1 MCWSQS
7 VWYERKKEIVMD
19 MNENLNQVVPPVKA
33 EKKHIALFVIACVL
47 LVIATLCACFML
59 STVLDPL
66 QLADPEGDPLATGAV
81 LLVGMAY
88 VVVMGIVRIV
98 FFVSWPTGAVIM
110 VLLAVNRGNKPKW
123 LWVASLAGALFS
135 LLPVVTVAVGLVLAA

>member
-1 MCWSQS
+1 MEIIHTQAPQMS
-7 VWYERKKEIVMD
+7 VTDKAS
-19 MNENLNQVVPPVKA
+19 PPIKA
-33 EKKHIALFVIACVL
+33 KKKHIVLFVIACVL

-66 QLADPEGDPLATGAV
+66 QLGDPEGDPLATGAV

-88 VVVMGIVRIV
+88 VVAMGIVRIV

>member
-1 MCWSQS
+1 MEIIHTQASQMS
-7 VWYERKKEIVMD
+7 VTDKAS
-19 MNENLNQVVPPVKA
+19 PPIKA
-33 EKKHIALFVIACVL
+33 KKKHIVLFVIACVL
-47 LVIATLCACFML
+47 LVIASLCACFML

-66 QLADPEGDPLATGAV
+66 QLGDPEGDPLATGAV

-88 VVVMGIVRIV
+88 VVAMGIVRIV

-135 LLPVVTVAVGLVLAA
+135 LLPVVTVAVGLVMAA

>member
-1 MCWSQS
+1 
-7 VWYERKKEIVMD
+7 MD
-19 MNENLNQVVPPVKA
+19 MNENQNQALPSVKA
-33 EKKHIALFVIACVL
+33 EKKHIVLFVIACVL
-47 LVIATLCACFML
+47 LVVASLCACFML

-66 QLADPEGDPLATGAV
+66 QVGDPEGDPLATGAV

-88 VVVMGIVRIV
+88 VVAMGIVRIV

-123 LWVASLAGALFS
+123 LWVASLAGVLFS
-135 LLPVVTVAVGLVLAA
+135 LLPVVTVAVGLMMAA

>member
-1 MCWSQS
+1 MEIIHTQASQMS
-7 VWYERKKEIVMD
+7 VTDKAS
-19 MNENLNQVVPPVKA
+19 PPIKA
-33 EKKHIALFVIACVL
+33 MKKHIVLFVIACVL

-66 QLADPEGDPLATGAV
+66 QLGDPEGDPLATGAV

-135 LLPVVTVAVGLVLAA
+135 LLPAVIVAVGLVLAA

>member
-1 MCWSQS
+1 
-7 VWYERKKEIVMD
+7 MD
-19 MNENLNQVVPPVKA
+19 MNENLDQALPPVKA
-33 EKKHIALFVIACVL
+33 QKKHIALFVIACVL

-66 QLADPEGDPLATGAV
+66 QLGDPEGDPLATGAV
-81 LLVGMAY
+81 FLVGMAY
-88 VVVMGIVRIV
+88 VVAMGIVRIV

>member
-1 MCWSQS
+1 
-7 VWYERKKEIVMD
+7 MD
-19 MNENLNQVVPPVKA
+19 MNENQNQALPPVKA
-33 EKKHIALFVIACVL
+33 MKKHIVLFVIACVL
-47 LVIATLCACFML
+47 LVVASLCACFML

-66 QLADPEGDPLATGAV
+66 QVGDPEGDPLATGAV

-88 VVVMGIVRIV
+88 VVAMGIVRIV

-135 LLPVVTVAVGLVLAA
+135 LLPVVTVAVGLVMAA

>member
-1 MCWSQS
+1 MEIIHTQASQMS
-7 VWYERKKEIVMD
+7 VTDKAS
-19 MNENLNQVVPPVKA
+19 PPIKA
-33 EKKHIALFVIACVL
+33 KKKHIVLFVIACVL

-66 QLADPEGDPLATGAV
+66 QLGDPEGDPLATGAV

-88 VVVMGIVRIV
+88 IVAMGIVRIV

-123 LWVASLAGALFS
+123 LWVASLTGALFS
-135 LLPVVTVAVGLVLAA
+135 LLPVVTVAVGLVMAA

>member
-1 MCWSQS
+1 MEIIHTQASQMS
-7 VWYERKKEIVMD
+7 VTDKAS
-19 MNENLNQVVPPVKA
+19 PPIKA
-33 EKKHIALFVIACVL
+33 KKKHIVLFVIACVL

-66 QLADPEGDPLATGAV
+66 QLGDPEGDPLATGAV

-135 LLPVVTVAVGLVLAA
+135 LLPVVIVAVGLVMAA

>member
-1 MCWSQS
+1 MEIIHTQASQMS
-7 VWYERKKEIVMD
+7 VTDKAS
-19 MNENLNQVVPPVKA
+19 PPIKA
-33 EKKHIALFVIACVL
+33 KKKHIVLFVITCVL

-66 QLADPEGDPLATGAV
+66 QLADPEGDPSATGAV

-88 VVVMGIVRIV
+88 VVAMGIVRIV

-135 LLPVVTVAVGLVLAA
+135 LLPAVIVAVGLVLAA

>member
-1 MCWSQS
+1 MEIIHTQASQMS
-7 VWYERKKEIVMD
+7 VTDKAS
-19 MNENLNQVVPPVKA
+19 PPIKA
-33 EKKHIALFVIACVL
+33 KKKHIVLFVIACVL

-66 QLADPEGDPLATGAV
+66 QLGDPEGDPLATGAV

-88 VVVMGIVRIV
+88 IVAMGIVRIV

-135 LLPVVTVAVGLVLAA
+135 LLPVVTVAVGLVMAA

>member
-1 MCWSQS
+1 MEIIHTQAPQMS
-7 VWYERKKEIVMD
+7 VTDKAS
-19 MNENLNQVVPPVKA
+19 PPIKA
-33 EKKHIALFVIACVL
+33 KKKHIVLFVIACVL

-66 QLADPEGDPLATGAV
+66 QLGDPEGDPLATGAV

-88 VVVMGIVRIV
+88 VVAMGSVRIV
-98 FFVSWPTGAVIM
+98 FFVSWLTGAVIM

-123 LWVASLAGALFS
+123 LWAASLAGALFS

>member
-1 MCWSQS
+1 
-7 VWYERKKEIVMD
+7 MD
-19 MNENLNQVVPPVKA
+19 MNENQNQALPSVKA
-33 EKKHIALFVIACVL
+33 EKKHIVLFVIACVL
-47 LVIATLCACFML
+47 LVVASLCACFML

-66 QLADPEGDPLATGAV
+66 QVGDPEGDPLATGAV

-88 VVVMGIVRIV
+88 VVAMGIVRIV

-135 LLPVVTVAVGLVLAA
+135 LLPVVTVAVGLVMAA

>member
-1 MCWSQS
+1 MEIIHTQASQMS
-7 VWYERKKEIVMD
+7 VTDKAS
-19 MNENLNQVVPPVKA
+19 PPIKA
-33 EKKHIALFVIACVL
+33 KKKHIVLFVIACVL

-66 QLADPEGDPLATGAV
+66 QLGDPEGDPLATGAV

-88 VVVMGIVRIV
+88 VVAMGIVRIV

>member
-1 MCWSQS
+1 MEIIHTQASQMS
-7 VWYERKKEIVMD
+7 VTDKAS
-19 MNENLNQVVPPVKA
+19 PPIKA
-33 EKKHIALFVIACVL
+33 KKKHIVLFVIACVL

-66 QLADPEGDPLATGAV
+66 QLGDPEGDPLATGAV

-88 VVVMGIVRIV
+88 VVAMGIVRIV
-98 FFVSWPTGAVIM
+98 FFVSWLTGAVIM

-123 LWVASLAGALFS
+123 LWMASLAGALFS
-135 LLPVVTVAVGLVLAA
+135 LLPAVIVAVGLVLAA

>member
-1 MCWSQS
+1 MEIIHTQASQMS
-7 VWYERKKEIVMD
+7 VTDKAS
-19 MNENLNQVVPPVKA
+19 PPIKA
-33 EKKHIALFVIACVL
+33 KKKHIVLFVIACVL

-88 VVVMGIVRIV
+88 VVAMGIVRIV
-98 FFVSWPTGAVIM
+98 FFVSWLTGAVIM

-135 LLPVVTVAVGLVLAA
+135 LLPAVIVAVGLVLAA

>member
-1 MCWSQS
+1 MEIIHTQASQMS
-7 VWYERKKEIVMD
+7 VTDKAS
-19 MNENLNQVVPPVKA
+19 PPIKA
-33 EKKHIALFVIACVL
+33 KKKHIVLFVIACVL

-66 QLADPEGDPLATGAV
+66 QLGDPEGDPLATGAV

-88 VVVMGIVRIV
+88 IVAMGIVRIV

-135 LLPVVTVAVGLVLAA
+135 LLPAVIVAVGLVMAA

>member
-1 MCWSQS
+1 
-7 VWYERKKEIVMD
+7 MD
-19 MNENLNQVVPPVKA
+19 VNENLKQVLPPVKA
-33 EKKHIALFVIACVL
+33 ERKHIVLFVIACVL

-81 LLVGMAY
+81 LLVGMAF
-88 VVVMGIVRIV
+88 VVAMGIVRIV
-98 FFVSWPTGAVIM
+98 FFVSWLTGAVIM

-135 LLPVVTVAVGLVLAA
+135 LLPVVTVAVGLVMAA

>member
-1 MCWSQS
+1 
-7 VWYERKKEIVMD
+7 MD

-33 EKKHIALFVIACVL
+33 ERKHIVLFVIACVL
-47 LVIATLCACFML
+47 LVVASLCACFML

-88 VVVMGIVRIV
+88 VVAMGIVRIV

-135 LLPVVTVAVGLVLAA
+135 LLPVVTVAVGLVMAA

>member
-1 MCWSQS
+1 MEIIHTQASQMS
-7 VWYERKKEIVMD
+7 VTDKAS
-19 MNENLNQVVPPVKA
+19 PPIKA
-33 EKKHIALFVIACVL
+33 KKKHIVLFVIACVL

-66 QLADPEGDPLATGAV
+66 QLGDPEGDPLATGAV

-88 VVVMGIVRIV
+88 VVAMGIVRIV

-135 LLPVVTVAVGLVLAA
+135 LLPAVIVAVGLVMAA

>member
-1 MCWSQS
+1 
-7 VWYERKKEIVMD
+7 
-19 MNENLNQVVPPVKA
+19 MNENLKQVLPPVKA
-33 EKKHIALFVIACVL
+33 ERKHIVLFVIACVL

-81 LLVGMAY
+81 LLVGMAF
-88 VVVMGIVRIV
+88 VVAMGIVRIV
-98 FFVSWPTGAVIM
+98 FFVSWLTGAVIM

-135 LLPVVTVAVGLVLAA
+135 LLPAVTVAVGLVLAA

>member
-1 MCWSQS
+1 
-7 VWYERKKEIVMD
+7 MD
-19 MNENLNQVVPPVKA
+19 KSEDLNQVVPPVTA
-33 EKKHIALFVIACVL
+33 EKKHITLFVIACVL

-59 STVLDPL
+59 SPVLDPL
-66 QLADPEGDPLATGAV
+66 QLGDPEGDPLATGAV

-88 VVVMGIVRIV
+88 VVAMGIVRIV
-98 FFVSWPTGAVIM
+98 FFVSWLTGAVIM

-135 LLPVVTVAVGLVLAA
+135 LLPAVTVAVGLVLAA

>member
-1 MCWSQS
+1 MEIIHTQAPQMS
-7 VWYERKKEIVMD
+7 VTDKAS
-19 MNENLNQVVPPVKA
+19 PPIKA
-33 EKKHIALFVIACVL
+33 KKKHIVLFVIACVL

-66 QLADPEGDPLATGAV
+66 QLGDPEGDPLATGAV

-88 VVVMGIVRIV
+88 VVAMGIVRIV

-123 LWVASLAGALFS
+123 LWAASLAGALFS

>member
-1 MCWSQS
+1 MEIIHTQAPQMS
-7 VWYERKKEIVMD
+7 VTDKAS
-19 MNENLNQVVPPVKA
+19 PPIKA
-33 EKKHIALFVIACVL
+33 KKKHIVLFVIACVL

-66 QLADPEGDPLATGAV
+66 QLGDPEGDPLATGAV

-88 VVVMGIVRIV
+88 VVAMGIVRIV
-98 FFVSWPTGAVIM
+98 FFVSWLTGAVIM

-123 LWVASLAGALFS
+123 LWAASLAGALFS

>member
-1 MCWSQS
+1 MEIIHTQASQMS
-7 VWYERKKEIVMD
+7 VTDKAS
-19 MNENLNQVVPPVKA
+19 PPIKA
-33 EKKHIALFVIACVL
+33 KKKHIVLFVIACVL

-66 QLADPEGDPLATGAV
+66 QLGDPEGDPLATGAV

-88 VVVMGIVRIV
+88 VVAMGIVRIV
-98 FFVSWPTGAVIM
+98 FFVSWLTGAVIM

-135 LLPVVTVAVGLVLAA
+135 LLPAVTVAVGLVLAA

>member
-1 MCWSQS
+1 
-7 VWYERKKEIVMD
+7 MD

-33 EKKHIALFVIACVL
+33 EKKHIVLFVIACVL

-98 FFVSWPTGAVIM
+98 SFVSWPTGAVIM
-110 VLLAVNRGNKPKW
+110 VLLAVNRGNKPQW

>member
-1 MCWSQS
+1 MEIIHTQASQMS
-7 VWYERKKEIVMD
+7 VTDKAS
-19 MNENLNQVVPPVKA
+19 PPIKA
-33 EKKHIALFVIACVL
+33 KKKHIVLFVIACVL

-81 LLVGMAY
+81 LLVGMAF
-88 VVVMGIVRIV
+88 VVAMGIVRIV
-98 FFVSWPTGAVIM
+98 FFVSWLTGAVIM

-135 LLPVVTVAVGLVLAA
+135 LLPAVTVAVGLVLAA

>member
-1 MCWSQS
+1 MEIIHTQASQMS
-7 VWYERKKEIVMD
+7 VTDKAS
-19 MNENLNQVVPPVKA
+19 PPIKA
-33 EKKHIALFVIACVL
+33 KKKHIVLFVIACVL

-66 QLADPEGDPLATGAV
+66 QLGDPEGDPLATGAV

-88 VVVMGIVRIV
+88 VVAMGIVRIV
-98 FFVSWPTGAVIM
+98 FFVSWLTGAVIM

-135 LLPVVTVAVGLVLAA
+135 LLPAVIVAVGLVLAA

>member
-1 MCWSQS
+1 MEIIHTQAPQMS
-7 VWYERKKEIVMD
+7 VTDKAS
-19 MNENLNQVVPPVKA
+19 PPIKA
-33 EKKHIALFVIACVL
+33 KKKHIVLFVIACVL

-66 QLADPEGDPLATGAV
+66 QLGDPEGDPLATGAV
-81 LLVGMAY
+81 LLAGMAY
-88 VVVMGIVRIV
+88 VVAMGIVRIV

-135 LLPVVTVAVGLVLAA
+135 LLPVVIVAVGLVMAA

>member
-1 MCWSQS
+1 
-7 VWYERKKEIVMD
+7 MD

-33 EKKHIALFVIACVL
+33 MKKHIVLFVIACVL
-47 LVIATLCACFML
+47 LVVASLCAYFML
-59 STVLDPL
+59 STVLNPL
-66 QLADPEGDPLATGAV
+66 QVGDPEGDPLATGAV

-88 VVVMGIVRIV
+88 VVAMGIVRIV

-123 LWVASLAGALFS
+123 LWVASLAGVLFS
-135 LLPVVTVAVGLVLAA
+135 LLPVVTVAVGLVMAA

>member
-1 MCWSQS
+1 MEIIHTQASQMS
-7 VWYERKKEIVMD
+7 VTDKAS
-19 MNENLNQVVPPVKA
+19 PPIKA
-33 EKKHIALFVIACVL
+33 KKKHIALFVIACVL

-98 FFVSWPTGAVIM
+98 FFVSWPTGTVIM

-123 LWVASLAGALFS
+123 LWVASLTVALVG
-135 LLPVVTVAVGLVLAA
+135 LLPAVTVGVVMMVAG

>member
-1 MCWSQS
+1 MEIIHTQASQMS
-7 VWYERKKEIVMD
+7 VTDKAS
-19 MNENLNQVVPPVKA
+19 PPIKA
-33 EKKHIALFVIACVL
+33 KKKHIVLFVIACVL

-66 QLADPEGDPLATGAV
+66 QLGDPEGDPLATGAV

-135 LLPVVTVAVGLVLAA
+135 LLPAVIVAVGLAMAA

>member
-1 MCWSQS
+1 MEIIHTQASQMS
-7 VWYERKKEIVMD
+7 VTDKAS
-19 MNENLNQVVPPVKA
+19 PPIKA
-33 EKKHIALFVIACVL
+33 KKKHIALFVIACVL

-66 QLADPEGDPLATGAV
+66 QLGDPEGDPLATGAV

-88 VVVMGIVRIV
+88 VVAMGIVRIV

-110 VLLAVNRGNKPKW
+110 VLLAVNRGNKPKR

-135 LLPVVTVAVGLVLAA
+135 LLPAVIVAVGLVMAA